1 MGNEAQKPVILVTGS
16 SGLIGSKL
24 VEAFAADYTVIGMDQ
39 KRPTHAPAGTEFLEC
54 DLTDRASV
62 QESLSAMRERVGG
75 ELASVLHLAAYYD
88 FTGEPSPLYHDLTL
102 GGTEYLLGALRD
114 FRVEQFVFSSS
125 LLVMKP
131 AEGGGERIEE
141 SSPTEASWDYPR
153 SKLEAEEL
161 IREQR
166 GDIPAVLLRIAGVYT
181 EDCDSIPIAQHIR
194 RIYEK
199 KLESY
204 FFPGDPDHG
213 QAFVHLDDLVAC
225 FRNVV
230 QRRNQLA
237 PDEVFLIAEPDVM
250 SYAELQDALGE
261 LIHGKEWPTIRIP
274 KAIAK
279 AGAWVQVKLKGGKEA
294 FIKPWMIDL
303 ADAQYAVDIK
313 YAQGRLEWNP
323 VHRLRDTLGE
333 MVRRLKDDPEGWY
346 RRNKLAFPGERAS
359 AA

>member
-1 MGNEAQKPVILVTGS
+1 MGNETQKPVVLITGS

-24 VEAFAADYTVIGMDQ
+24 VEAFPSDYAVIGMDQ
-39 KRPTHAPAGTEFLEC
+39 KRPTHAPAGTRFLEC

-62 QESLSAMRERVGG
+62 QESLSAVREQAGS

-88 FTGEPSPLYHDLTL
+88 FSGEPSPLYHDLTL
-102 GGTEYLLGALRD
+102 GGTEHLLDALRD

-131 AEGGGERIEE
+131 AEEGERLEE

-161 IREQR
+161 IREQHR
-166 GDIPAVLLRIAGVYT
+166 DIPAVLLRIAGVYT
-181 EDCDSIPIAQHIR
+181 EECESIPIAQQIR

-199 KLESY
+199 SFESY

-213 QAFVHLDDLVAC
+213 QAFVHMDDLVAC
-225 FRNVV
+225 FRRVV
-230 QRRNQLA
+230 ERRKQLTR
-237 PDEVFLIAEPDVM
+237 DEVFLIAEPDVM
-250 SYAELQDALGE
+250 SYAELQDVLGA
-261 LIHGKEWPTIRIP
+261 LIHGKEWPTIVVP
-274 KAIAK
+274 KPIAK
-279 AGAWVQVKLKGGKEA
+279 AGAWVQVKLKSGKGA

-313 YAQGRLEWNP
+313 HAQDRLGWNP
-323 VHRLRDTLGE
+323 VRRLRDTLGE
-333 MVRRLKDDPEGWY
+333 MVRRLKDDPKGWY
-346 RRNKLAFPGERAS
+346 AKNKLPFPEEKAS